1 MKGSKNMVKILETIM
16 LICFGAAWPFSIVK
30 SWKTRTVQG
39 KSIGFLL
46 VILVGYVAG
55 IAKVILSDG
64 LGGFLLIPYSINFAM
79 VAFDVCLYFRNARYD
94 KEKV

>member
-1 MKGSKNMVKILETIM
+1 MVKILETIM

-30 SWKTRTVQG
+30 SWKARTAKG

-46 VILVGYVAG
+46 VILVGYIAG

-64 LGGFLLIPYSINFAM
+64 VGGVLLIPYSINFAM
-79 VAFDVCLYFRNARYD
+79 VVCDACLYFRNARLD
-94 KEKV
+94 RESKK